1 MGNQH
6 RSVESRVEDLAPQL
20 RNEARRSALGL
31 PALRTEAFVRVHHG
45 WYLDRE
51 AWEALDPIDRHL
63 ARVLAVHLSARTP
76 PVFSHASAAILLG
89 FSMHT
94 PDLHRVHVTV
104 GAGGSRRSSGTLVRH
119 LQPLPDDA
127 VTTRAG
133 LRCTAEDRTI
143 LDLCRSMPP
152 ETALS
157 FADSFVRSVFRVE
170 RLIDTARF
178 EHWQSRMQRKLESL
192 RGAPGVRAARHLLS
206 LVDPRKDSVLESL
219 SHLQLDRLG
228 FEVAL
233 QVPVMSP
240 TDGVNYL
247 LDFELLGLGVFGECD
262 GAVKYADPRMLS
274 GLTPEQ
280 RVYREKRRDEW
291 IHGVTGHRVVH
302 WGYAEAVRADR
313 LARRLAA
320 FGVPLP
326 HRTW

>member
-6 RSVESRVEDLAPQL
+6 RNIESRLTELAPQL
-20 RNEARRSALGL
+20 RNEARRTALEL
-31 PALRTEAFVRVHHG
+31 PALRNSSFVRVYHG
-45 WYLDRE
+45 WYLDR
-51 AWEALDPIDRHL
+51 ALWQSLDPVDRHL
-63 ARVLAVHLSARTP
+63 ARILAVHFSARTP
-76 PVFSHASAAILLG
+76 PVFSHVSAAILLG
-89 FSMHT
+89 FPLHT
-94 PDLHRVHVTV
+94 PDLDRVHVTV
-104 GAGGSRRSSGTLVRH
+104 GAGGSRRSSRTLSRH

-133 LRCTAEDRTI
+133 LRCTVEDRTI

-157 FADSFVRSVFRVE
+157 FADSFVRSEFRVE

-178 EHWQSRMQRKLESL
+178 EQWQAGMQRNLESL
-192 RGAPGVRAARHLLS
+192 RGSPGVGAARRLLS

-233 QVPVMSP
+233 QVPVSSP
-240 TDGVNYL
+240 SDGVNYL
-247 LDFELLGLGVFGECD
+247 LDFELLGLSVFGECD

-302 WGYAEAVRADR
+302 WGYAEAVGPDQ

-320 FGVPLP
+320 FQVPIP
-326 HRTW
+326 HRSW